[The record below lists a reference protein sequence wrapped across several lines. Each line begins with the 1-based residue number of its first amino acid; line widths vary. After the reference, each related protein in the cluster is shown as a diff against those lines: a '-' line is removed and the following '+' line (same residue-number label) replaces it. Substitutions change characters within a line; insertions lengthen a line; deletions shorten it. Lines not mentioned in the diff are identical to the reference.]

1 MIGRRGPLRAS
12 LLLWAGRA
20 AFDQGR
26 KRWARLSP
34 DEQRELRRLLTDSRG
49 RPSNLSQTD
58 QQELKRMLRKF
69 GGREGEPP
77 PVAPSPEVE

>member
-20 AFDQGR
+20 AFEHGR

-34 DEQRELRRLLTDSRG
+34 EEQRELRRLLTASRG
-49 RPSNLSQTD
+49 RPRNLSQTH
-58 QQELKRMLRKF
+58 QQELKRILRKL
-69 GGREGEPP
+69 GEGEGQPP
-77 PVAPSPEVE
+77 PPAPTAT

>member
-20 AFDQGR
+20 AFEHGR

-34 DEQRELRRLLTDSRG
+34 DEQRELRRLLTASRG
-49 RPSNLSQTD
+49 RPSNLSLAD
-58 QQELKRMLRKF
+58 QQELQRILRKF

-77 PVAPSPEVE
+77 PPARPPT

>member
-12 LLLWAGRA
+12 LLLWAGRSV
-20 AFDQGR
+20 FEHGR

-34 DEQRELRRLLTDSRG
+34 EEQRELRRLLTTSRG
-49 RPSNLSQTD
+49 RPRNLSQSD
-58 QQELKRMLRKF
+58 QQELKRILHKS

-77 PVAPSPEVE
+77 PAAQTAT

>member
-20 AFDQGR
+20 AFEHGR
-26 KRWARLSP
+26 ERWARLSP
-34 DEQRELRRLLTDSRG
+34 EEQRELRRLLTASRG
-49 RPSNLSQTD
+49 RPGNLSQVD
-58 QQELKRMLRKF
+58 QQELKRILRRF

-77 PVAPSPEVE
+77 PAQTAP

>member
-20 AFDQGR
+20 AFEHGR

-34 DEQRELRRLLTDSRG
+34 HEQRELRRLLTASRG
-49 RPSNLSQTD
+49 RPRNLSEVD
-58 QQELKRMLRKF
+58 QQELQRILRKF

-77 PVAPSPEVE
+77 PPARPVT